1 MLLDAVRD
9 ETPALARQSTW
20 RRRAGRTES
29 ISSAGGQHALTIL
42 ERENKRV
49 WIVWFLSALVSFSFV
64 LSLFEKAPAAFRSRS
79 RRRP

>member
-1 MLLDAVRD
+1 
-9 ETPALARQSTW
+9 
-20 RRRAGRTES
+20 
-29 ISSAGGQHALTIL
+29 
-42 ERENKRV
+42 V